1 MVKKSFDVDQ
11 SKLGIVTL
19 DSNIPS
25 DHISRFVVDFVEEV
39 YDDLGIVED
48 AKKTGRA
55 SFPVKSM
62 LKLLVYSTIDHITS
76 SRVIGD
82 MVRFHDVYKYV
93 CDGLCPSARTIR
105 RYREK
110 YGLYYEELLK
120 QTLKKAHD
128 WKITDFNHVC
138 IDGTIKKA
146 YNSSNNVI
154 GKKEV
159 QLLIRHFNG
168 VEMSKEEQKKLHKP
182 ARKILK
188 RKMKTSDKLE
198 LLYDI
203 ETQFTLT
210 GQNTIPVND
219 IEARWMKNKKGNM
232 EISYNL
238 QCAFDYDSKLI
249 CALTVVSRPTDHYE
263 LPGIADKAIENIK
276 TTPKHMSADTIYLNQ
291 ISLTYFEENGI
302 NGLIPTRKQSKQK
315 INKLN
320 KNKFHKDHF
329 TYIHEKDAFLCPNN
343 QYMHFQ
349 KEYKEHDNDKKIK
362 TKVKRLYSNYTA
374 CKNCKFK
381 NECMPSKTTHRTITE
396 YGDQLKKA
404 MELKM
409 EEPGYK
415 EEYQKRGGV
424 ESGIGVIKTQ
434 YHVEQQIV
442 VGQKETE
449 ERLTLN
455 AVAYNLKRLYNIKYQ
470 KSNKKEDI
478 EDFCESISAE
488 NQLELN
494 VTIF

>member
-1 MVKKSFDVDQ
+1 MVKKSFDVNQ

-25 DHISRFVVDFVEEV
+25 DHISRFVVDFIEDV
-39 YDDLGIVED
+39 YVDLGIVED
-48 AKKTGRA
+48 DKKTGRA

-82 MVRFHDVYKYV
+82 MVKFHDVYKYV
-93 CDGLCPSARTIR
+93 CDGLCPSDRTIR
-105 RYREK
+105 RYREE
-110 YGLYYEELLK
+110 YGPYYEKLLK

-128 WKITDFNHVC
+128 EKITDFNHVC

-154 GKKEV
+154 RKKEV

-168 VEMSKEEQKKLHKP
+168 VKMSEKERGKLHKP
-182 ARKILK
+182 ARKILE
-188 RKMKTSDKLE
+188 RDMKTSDKLE

-219 IEARWMKNKKGNM
+219 IEARWMKNKKGNF

-238 QCAFDYDSKLI
+238 QNAFDYDSKLI
-249 CALTVVSRPTDHYE
+249 CALNVVSNPTDHYE
-263 LPGIADKAIENIK
+263 LPGIADKAIENIETK
-276 TTPKHMSADTIYLNQ
+276 PKHISADNIYLNQ
-291 ISLTYFEENGI
+291 ISLTYLDENGI
-302 NGLIPTRKQSKQK
+302 DGLIPTRKQSKEK

-329 TYIHEKDAFLCPNN
+329 TYIHEKDAFQCPNKE
-343 QYMHFQ
+343 YLYFQ
-349 KEYKEHDNDKKIK
+349 KEYIEHNNDKANK
-362 TKVKRLYSNYTA
+362 TKVKRLYSNYKA
-374 CKNCKFK
+374 CKNCNMKK
-381 NECMPSKTTHRTITE
+381 QCIKSKTTHRTITD
-396 YGDQLKKA
+396 YGDPLQKA

-409 EEPGYK
+409 ETPEYK
-415 EEYQKRGGV
+415 EEYKKRGGV
-424 ESGIGVIKTQ
+424 ESGIGVTKTQ
-434 YHVEQQIV
+434 FHIEQQIV
-442 VGQKETE
+442 IGQKETE
-449 ERLTLN
+449 QRLTLT
-455 AVAYNLKRLYNIKYQ
+455 AVAYNLKRLYNIKHQ
-470 KSNKKEDI
+470 KQNKKEDI
-478 EDFCESISAE
+478 EDFCQSISAK